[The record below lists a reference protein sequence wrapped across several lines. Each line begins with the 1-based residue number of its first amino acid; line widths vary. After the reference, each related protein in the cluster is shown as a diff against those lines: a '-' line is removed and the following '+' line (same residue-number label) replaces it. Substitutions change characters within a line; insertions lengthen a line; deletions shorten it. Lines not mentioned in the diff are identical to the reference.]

1 MNTKD
6 FDYELDPSF
15 IAQHPEDKRTESKLM
30 ILNRKDNTIKHKH
43 FYDIIDYLNEGDCLV
58 VNNSKV
64 IPARIFCHRE
74 DRKEAIEVFLLKNVG
89 DKKWECLVK
98 PGKKMKIGVNVIFS
112 EKLNGK
118 VIDITSEGHRVI
130 QMKYEGIFNE
140 ILEEIG
146 NMPLPPYITE
156 YLSDKSRYQTVYAL
170 NDGSVAAPTAGLHF
184 SQELLNKIE
193 AKGITIAYVT
203 LHVGLGTFKPVSDDK
218 IENHKMHSEYYEL
231 TEENSKKIIN
241 AKDKGKRVIA
251 VGTTS
256 VRTLESIYSKFGSIK
271 ADSDWTDIFIFPGYK
286 FKIVDGIITNF
297 HLPKSTLIMLVS
309 TFYNRESILEAY
321 EKAKENNYRFFS
333 FGDSMFIS

>member
-15 IAQHPEDKRTESKLM
+15 IAQHPEDKRTKSKLM
-30 ILNRKDNTIKHKH
+30 ILNKNKNTIEHKH

-58 VNNSKV
+58 VNNSRV

-74 DRKEAIEVFLLKNVG
+74 NREEAIEVFLLKSVG
-89 DKKWECLVK
+89 EKKWECLVK
-98 PGKKMKIGVNVIFS
+98 PGKKMKIGVKVIFS
-112 EKLNGK
+112 DRLSGE
-118 VIDITSEGHRVI
+118 VIDITDEGHRVI
-130 QMKYEGIFNE
+130 EMKYEGIFNE

-156 YLSDKSRYQTVYAL
+156 YLEDKSRYQTVYAL

-184 SQELLNKIE
+184 NQELLDKIKN
-193 AKGITIAYVT
+193 KGIIIAYLT

-231 TEENSKKIIN
+231 TEEDAKKIN
-241 AKDKGKRVIA
+241 LAKNNGKRVIA

-256 VRTLESIYSKFGSIK
+256 VRTLESIANKFNEIK
-271 ADSDWTDIFIFPGYK
+271 SDSDWTDIFIFPGYK
-286 FKIVDGIITNF
+286 FKIIDGIITNF

-309 TFYNRESILEAY
+309 TFYNREKILEAY
-321 EKAKENNYRFFS
+321 ETAKENNYRFFS